1 MKMKEALGCLLS
13 FPAPMV
19 PHPNA
24 EGWMCSRGSGGL
36 PLMTVTVMVGVFQ
49 VRIPMG
55 IHVESC
61 TA

>member
-24 EGWMCSRGSGGL
+24 KAWMCSGGRGVAVVDGGRHGGSVL
-36 PLMTVTVMVGVFQ
+36 GQNSYGSSRRL
-49 VRIPMG
+49 
-55 IHVESC
+55 
-61 TA
+61 